1 MVPELRL
8 LIDRSHIREGRL
20 YGHLPLDQL
29 TEEARRA
36 LEQSGWRVHAY
47 RDRPVASP
55 PEATIRWDVYRI
67 RFQDNMR
74 HAAAHR
80 LPGGIPL
87 AGPKDAILDELIASV
102 WDQRVEELRTVLS
115 AFAFASLWPGEETP
129 HPVWTRDAD
138 GGDDAWP
145 SAPNHPRPLGEAD
158 APDSPRFPHV
168 SGFPDSTPAS
178 PGSPDSPDSLDSLDS
193 PDSMEGAETFYFYT
207 EAMREAALRAL
218 QETATAPAADD
229 PVWVLVDALR

>member
-29 TEEARRA
+29 TEEAQRT

-55 PEATIRWDVYRI
+55 PEATIRWDVYRA

-115 AFAFASLWPGEETP
+115 AFAFASLWPGEAAP
-129 HPVWTRDAD
+129 HPVWNRDD
-138 GGDDAWP
+138 GWDDDAWP
-145 SAPNHPRPLGEAD
+145 AAPGGLRSHGAAGD
-158 APDSPRFPHV
+158 A
-168 SGFPDSTPAS
+168 AS
-178 PGSPDSPDSLDSLDS
+178 PAWPESPDSPGS

-207 EAMREAALRAL
+207 QAMRDAALQAL
-218 QETATAPAADD
+218 QETAAAPAADD
-229 PVWVLVDALR
+229 PVWALVDALR